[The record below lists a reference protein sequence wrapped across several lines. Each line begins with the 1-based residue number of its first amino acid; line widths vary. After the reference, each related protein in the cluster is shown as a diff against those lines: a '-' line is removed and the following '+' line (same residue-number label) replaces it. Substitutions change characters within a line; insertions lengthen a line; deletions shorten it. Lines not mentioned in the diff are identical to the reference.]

1 VQNTFDRKI
10 ANGQPLQINYNTFY
24 SQIQTVTGQTDF
36 SVNISRSVSRLKSVF
51 VSLIKNLGG
60 PGRSD
65 LYGSK
70 PWNDFFSPAFPDSL
84 NPDKLNNHNPDGE
97 FEFYMQIGSLLYPQQ
112 RIRSHAESMYQ
123 LKKCLGLASSS
134 VHNFDISG
142 LEYRN
147 SKFIIGIDTEKIIEA
162 GWTGLNTRS
171 GDLLSI
177 FFKLAGTNPV
187 VERTRSCS
195 CCFYM
200 LT

>member
-1 VQNTFDRKI
+1 
-10 ANGQPLQINYNTFY
+10 
-24 SQIQTVTGQTDF
+24 
-36 SVNISRSVSRLKSVF
+36 
-51 VSLIKNLGG
+51 
-60 PGRSD
+60 
-65 LYGSK
+65 
-70 PWNDFFSPAFPDSL
+70 
-84 NPDKLNNHNPDGE
+84 
-97 FEFYMQIGSLLYPQQ
+97 MQIGSLLYPQQ

-177 FFKLAGTNPV
+177 FFKLAGSNPLAERQPDRVHV
-187 VERTRSCS
+187 VLHADVIMQVNEMGVSV
-195 CCFYM
+195 
-200 LT
+200 LN